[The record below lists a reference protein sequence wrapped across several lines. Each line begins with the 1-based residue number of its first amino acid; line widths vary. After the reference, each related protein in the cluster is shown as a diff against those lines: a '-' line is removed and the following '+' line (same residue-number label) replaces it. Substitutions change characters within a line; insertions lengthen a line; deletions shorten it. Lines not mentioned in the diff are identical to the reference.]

1 MVMWHRKSPECRRS
15 FNRLIIIREVEAV
28 EESNIGYTKAAD
40 MWSLGVLTACMLTGS
55 TLIPRNELHELSQV
69 EIAGRYLG
77 VDDTSARLDWLTMP
91 PRALRFIRRLLI
103 IEPEERMTADEA
115 IDDSWFTKPLGEAR
129 ALNE

>member
-1 MVMWHRKSPECRRS
+1 MHAHWQHP
-15 FNRLIIIREVEAV
+15 
-28 EESNIGYTKAAD
+28 
-40 MWSLGVLTACMLTGS
+40 
-55 TLIPRNELHELSQV
+55 IPRNELHELSQV

-77 VDDTSARLDWLTMP
+77 VDDTSARLDWLTIP

-129 ALNE
+129 ALNEGIERICRFWRKRESEDELLEGVSGLVLN